1 MPTAKVGEQSRLVK
15 MKSTAKMQVYFELA
29 KEKRR
34 FFCLLYNRKLFIN
47 TSTIICFN
55 EGDNED
61 TPACE

>member
-1 MPTAKVGEQSRLVK
+1 MPTAKVGEQSRLLK
-15 MKSTAKMQVYFELA
+15 MKRTTKMRVYFEMA

-34 FFCLLYNRKLFIN
+34 FFCLLYNRKLIIN

-55 EGDNED
+55 EVDNED

>member
-1 MPTAKVGEQSRLVK
+1 MKRTTK
-15 MKSTAKMQVYFELA
+15 MRVYFEMA

-47 TSTIICFN
+47 TSTIIFFN
-55 EGDNED
+55 DVDNED

>member
-1 MPTAKVGEQSRLVK
+1 MRVS
-15 MKSTAKMQVYFELA
+15 FETA
-29 KEKRR
+29 KEKRI

-55 EGDNED
+55 EVDNED

>member
-1 MPTAKVGEQSRLVK
+1 
-15 MKSTAKMQVYFELA
+15 MKTHHKDAEFILKWQ
-29 KEKRR
+29 KKNGD

-55 EGDNED
+55 EVDNED

>member
-1 MPTAKVGEQSRLVK
+1 MKRTTK
-15 MKSTAKMQVYFELA
+15 MRVYFEMA
-29 KEKRR
+29 KEKRS

-55 EGDNED
+55 EVDNED

>member
-1 MPTAKVGEQSRLVK
+1 MPTAKVGELSRLVK
-15 MKSTAKMQVYFELA
+15 MKRTTKMQVYFEMA

-55 EGDNED
+55 EVHNED
-61 TPACE
+61 TLACE